1 MKSLAVFKLSLF
13 VVGLT
18 LLSSFTS
25 CKKKKA
31 KTKALWIS
39 NAFQALE
46 SGNYPNVKAIAWW
59 NESFKN
65 SFLNHS
71 KLRIDSSPQ
80 ALQAYQ
86 DGVNSSNF
94 ITQPQFNNQKL
105 VASTGIYHSAYPDF
119 GGTEDVVT
127 ADAINEFEELAKKEI
142 VWAYFSNN
150 WMDEI
155 KFPINE
161 VNTILGSGKL
171 PFIRMMARSTW
182 DEAKADPKYTLQK
195 IIDGEFDSELTQ
207 WAIDAKNTNTPLL
220 VEFGTEVNGNWFP
233 WNGEYNGG
241 SETSAYGNPNL
252 ADGPEHFVDAYKHII
267 DICNQ
272 NGANNI
278 TWFFHADSS
287 GEPSDEWNKMENYYP
302 VDTYIDWIGVSVY
315 GPQTRK
321 DDDVQFKDKLEGV
334 YNRLNTMSNNPI
346 AILEFGVTEYK

>member
-1 MKSLAVFKLSLF
+1 MKKI
-13 VVGLT
+13 VVWFFIVGCIA
-18 LLSSFTS
+18 TS

-31 KTKALWIS
+31 ETKALWIS
-39 NAFQALE
+39 NVFQTLE
-46 SGNYPNVKAIAWW
+46 SGNYSNVKAIAWW

-65 SFLNHS
+65 GFLNHS

-80 ALQAYQ
+80 ALEAYQ
-86 DGVNSSNF
+86 NGVNSSTF
-94 ITQPQFNNQKL
+94 ITLPEFVNQKL
-105 VASTGIYHSAYPDF
+105 VPPVNGIYHSAYPDF

-127 ADAINEFEELAKKEI
+127 ATAINEFEDLAKKDI

-150 WMDEI
+150 WMDQI
-155 KFPINE
+155 KFPTDA
-161 VNTILGSGKL
+161 VNTVKDEGKV

-182 DEAKADPKYTLQK
+182 DESKADPKYSMQK
-195 IIDGEFDSELTQ
+195 IINGDFDTELNQ
-207 WAIDAKNTNTPLL
+207 WAVDAKNTNTNLL

-241 SETSAYGNPNL
+241 SELTGYGDPNL
-252 ADGPEHFVDAYKHII
+252 ADGPERFVDAYKHII

-278 TWFFHADSS
+278 TWFFHADSG
-287 GEPSDEWNKMENYYP
+287 GEPQDDWNKLENYYP
-302 VDTYIDWIGVSVY
+302 GDNYIDWIGVSVY
-315 GPQTRK
+315 GPQTRT
-321 DDDVQFKDKLEGV
+321 DDDEQFKDKLDKV